1 MQTDL
6 KMQNEINSEDGL
18 NLFWDGGLWCS
29 AKLTVSSKHLLW
41 SFNNTVLGGRASP
54 LFEKK
59 IKKYTFSNKKN
70 LWWNKNIRLADLT
83 EASKFMI
90 GPFRPY
96 IISGKPQNDY
106 LYKTALSW
114 RRLLRFHQPGDV
126 VYAQKMECFS
136 YQGS

>member
-6 KMQNEINSEDGL
+6 KMQNEINSEHGL

-29 AKLTVSSKHLLW
+29 AKLTVSLKRLLW

-59 IKKYTFSNKKN
+59 LRNTHFQIKRIFDGIRIVVWRTSPKHPN
-70 LWWNKNIRLADLT
+70 LWLVRFD
-83 EASKFMI
+83 
-90 GPFRPY
+90 P
-96 IISGKPQNDY
+96 ISSEVS
-106 LYKTALSW
+106 LKTTIFTKLH
-114 RRLLRFHQPGDV
+114 LVGVDFCVQPGDI